1 MLFRERSGLGGV
13 DFAKDFAML
22 FFALLPLLM
31 LSVLSGCANHPS
43 PQQTMVDDRYLVYE
57 QTYKAYAEAE
67 KKYLNL
73 LFNIERLPEEEEL
86 WMMKRDQMLELLQL
100 RDLMLQARGELDDA
114 VQDWEKHLQE
124 VQAEAKQAQIKQ
136 YNPNFTGRDG
146 QRSSPG
152 QLLPGEV
159 KGKNQ
164 RW

>member
-1 MLFRERSGLGGV
+1 MVSMGCGLKGGEAV
-13 DFAKDFAML
+13 KGFAMSL
-22 FFALLPLLM
+22 IAPFSLLM
-31 LSVLSGCANHPS
+31 LSLLSGCANHPS

-67 KKYLNL
+67 EKYLNL
-73 LFNIERLPEEEEL
+73 LFNIERMPEEEEL

-136 YNPNFTGRDG
+136 FNPNFTGRDG

>member
-1 MLFRERSGLGGV
+1 MTQSRVKYGILLVAGL
-13 DFAKDFAML
+13 
-22 FFALLPLLM
+22 
-31 LSVLSGCANHPS
+31 LSACANHPS
-43 PQQTMVDDRYLVYE
+43 PQQTMVDDRYMVYE
-57 QTYKAYAEAE
+57 QTYKAYVEAE

-73 LFNIERLPEEEEL
+73 LFNIERMPEEEEL

-100 RDLMLQARGELDDA
+100 RELMLQARGELDDA

-124 VQAEAKQAQIKQ
+124 LQADVKQAQMKQ
-136 YNPNFTGRDG
+136 FNPNFTGRDG

>member
-1 MLFRERSGLGGV
+1 
-13 DFAKDFAML
+13 
-22 FFALLPLLM
+22 
-31 LSVLSGCANHPS
+31 
-43 PQQTMVDDRYLVYE
+43 MVDDRYMVYE

-124 VQAEAKQAQIKQ
+124 LQAEAKQAQIKQ
-136 YNPNFTGRDG
+136 FNPNFTGRDG

>member
-1 MLFRERSGLGGV
+1 MIGARVKNRIAGKIPVVLAALVAGL
-13 DFAKDFAML
+13 
-22 FFALLPLLM
+22 
-31 LSVLSGCANHPS
+31 LSACANHPS

-67 KKYLNL
+67 QKYLNL
-73 LFNIERLPEEEEL
+73 LFNIERMPEEEEL

-146 QRSSPG
+146 QRTSPG

-159 KGKNQ
+159 KSKNQ
-164 RW
+164 QW

>member
-1 MLFRERSGLGGV
+1 MGYMGCGLKGGEAV
-13 DFAKDFAML
+13 KGFAKSLIAL
-22 FFALLPLLM
+22 FSLLM
-31 LSVLSGCANHPS
+31 LSLLSGCANHPS

-67 KKYLNL
+67 EKYLNL
-73 LFNIERLPEEEEL
+73 LFNIERMPEEEEL

-124 VQAEAKQAQIKQ
+124 LQAEAKQAQIKQ
-136 YNPNFTGRDG
+136 YNPNFSGRDG

>member
-1 MLFRERSGLGGV
+1 MTLSRVKYGILLVAGL
-13 DFAKDFAML
+13 
-22 FFALLPLLM
+22 
-31 LSVLSGCANHPS
+31 LSACANHPS
-43 PQQTMVDDRYLVYE
+43 PQQTMVDDRYMVYE
-57 QTYKAYAEAE
+57 QTYKAYVEAE

-73 LFNIERLPEEEEL
+73 LFNIERMPEEEEL

-114 VQDWEKHLQE
+114 VQDWEKYLQE
-124 VQAEAKQAQIKQ
+124 LQADVKQAQMKQ
-136 YNPNFTGRDG
+136 FNPNFTGRDG

>member
-1 MLFRERSGLGGV
+1 MFFVGCGKACAKNFRECLMALFG
-13 DFAKDFAML
+13 FAVLAM
-22 FFALLPLLM
+22 F
-31 LSVLSGCANHPS
+31 SGCANHPS

-86 WMMKRDQMLELLQL
+86 WIMKRDQMLELLQL
-100 RDLMLQARGELDDA
+100 RDLMLQARAELDDA
-114 VQDWEKHLQE
+114 VQDWERHLQE

-146 QRSSPG
+146 QRTSPG

-159 KGKNQ
+159 QGKN
-164 RW
+164 RY

>member
-1 MLFRERSGLGGV
+1 MTQSRVKYGILLVAGL
-13 DFAKDFAML
+13 
-22 FFALLPLLM
+22 
-31 LSVLSGCANHPS
+31 LSACANHPS
-43 PQQTMVDDRYLVYE
+43 PQQTMVDDRYMVYE
-57 QTYKAYAEAE
+57 QTYKAYVEAE

-73 LFNIERLPEEEEL
+73 LFNIERMPEEEEL

-114 VQDWEKHLQE
+114 VQDWEKYLQE
-124 VQAEAKQAQIKQ
+124 LQADVKQAQMKQ
-136 YNPNFTGRDG
+136 FNPNFTGRDG

>member
-1 MLFRERSGLGGV
+1 MVSMGCGLKGGEAV
-13 DFAKDFAML
+13 KGFAKSLIAL
-22 FFALLPLLM
+22 FSLLM
-31 LSVLSGCANHPS
+31 LSLLSGCANHPS

-67 KKYLNL
+67 EKYLNL
-73 LFNIERLPEEEEL
+73 LFNIERMPEEEEL

-124 VQAEAKQAQIKQ
+124 LQAEAKQAQIKQ
-136 YNPNFTGRDG
+136 YNPNFSGRDG

>member
-1 MLFRERSGLGGV
+1 MIESRVKYGI
-13 DFAKDFAML
+13 
-22 FFALLPLLM
+22 LLM
-31 LSVLSGCANHPS
+31 AGLLSACANHPS
-43 PQQTMVDDRYLVYE
+43 PQQTMVDDRYMVYE
-57 QTYKAYAEAE
+57 QTYKAYVEAE

-73 LFNIERLPEEEEL
+73 LFNIERMPEEEEL

-114 VQDWEKHLQE
+114 VQDWEKYLQE
-124 VQAEAKQAQIKQ
+124 LQADVKQAQMKQ
-136 YNPNFTGRDG
+136 FNPNFTGRDG